1 MAYSEPATS
10 STHFLVYFGFE
21 SDRSLSWLSTKLRA
35 KFAIQSNRKLFSSA
49 LLPDMHGR
57 RSTVLIVVASNEA
70 ATCACAIRLA
80 ILTAT
85 FLVIRFMSKDI
96 AIIVIL
102 GSRKAGRKLAASVE
116 HAKLEDRRLEIV
128 EGFPSTLLPGLLGP
142 PSLSAI
148 EQNVEDQMKD
158 FRGRNTD
165 VAAIVFMCNRLG
177 SCTHFPFTGSTSFL
191 GLSGASLFGK
201 LCVVAPS
208 PGQNWERDWRD
219 LVNQGMRILPSENRP
234 DELFRQILDGHSS
247 YRVSSLLISSEIS
260 APSTETLPV
269 PDVYAKAAAVNRRDP
284 QRAVLLLFGQS
295 GHGKSKTINRLIG
308 QDLLPI
314 GESTLG
320 STTKVIQRVK
330 VLSTNQDKSATV
342 TVAFDDTPGLDDT
355 TYLDRKTNAALMH
368 RYKQKHFEHIFPNVI
383 LLVAS
388 WDSLMLDAPNNTS
401 KFTSA
406 LGRSMYNLSRSGL
419 VDNDRTNVLVVI
431 TKSLSSWDQFDDYN
445 TPKEKNAQWCIEAGR
460 RKGIVADLQRKIF
473 PKSAPWETV
482 FIENGGGRDMSAT
495 FPFLPDGQHS
505 HQNLFNSI
513 RNLMERTDPG
523 PGGCGD
529 LVGIQS
535 LQVLAGAKPLR
546 RSSKAE
552 VENLVE
558 QLPAEIAEQDS
569 IEEESLEER
578 IRQITDSYLGFTYD
592 SKRGTFGRKSVLRL
606 GDLPIQFIAP
616 PNQDEEFMEKT
627 ASHRQYTSNVSRG
640 GGEDLQSHYTSSYAL
655 RSAISGNSQQYSLHH
670 IIQIAAV
677 DPDRVEVSA
686 EMRNIIARLPSFS
699 PQSESERQYNQFF
712 TDYGTHVATRL
723 ALGGV
728 VRVIIDSKA
737 QVTKKKTS
745 HVMGNEGVVNSTSE
759 RVAHGHRIMVFRDGG
774 GSVAPALTTFLEHN
788 FLHNRN
794 SPEWQQIRTKWI
806 QDLEK
811 DPVFCPD
818 HPFTEYQPLYTVRG
832 LTEAERKNLE
842 DAYKLYVQTAASPHN
857 ENSSQNTEPSVGPIQ
872 SKLLPRRR
880 NFLSVAKSLR
890 DGVTSAIWKFGVNR
904 RPSTN

>member
-1 MAYSEPATS
+1 
-10 STHFLVYFGFE
+10 
-21 SDRSLSWLSTKLRA
+21 
-35 KFAIQSNRKLFSSA
+35 
-49 LLPDMHGR
+49 MHPR
-57 RSTVLIVVASNEA
+57 RSTVLIVVARTPVLMGENVA
-70 ATCACAIRLA
+70 
-80 ILTAT
+80 LT
-85 FLVIRFMSKDI
+85 VKS
-96 AIIVIL
+96 IL

-148 EQNVEDQMKD
+148 EQTVEDQMKD
-158 FRGRNTD
+158 CRGRNTD
-165 VAAIVFMCNRLG
+165 VAAIVFMCNQLG
-177 SCTHFPFTGSTSFL
+177 SRTHFPFTGSTSFL
-191 GLSGASLFGK
+191 GLSGANLFGK

-208 PGQNWERDWRD
+208 PGQNSETYWSD
-219 LVNQGMRILPSENRP
+219 LVKQGMRILPSESRP

-247 YRVSSLLISSEIS
+247 YRVSSLLSSSKIS
-260 APSTETLPV
+260 APSTDTLPVNV

-284 QRAVLLLFGQS
+284 QRAVILLFGQS
-295 GHGKSKTINRLIG
+295 GHGRSKTINRLIG

-314 GESTLG
+314 RESTLG
-320 STTKVIQRVK
+320 STTEVIQRVK

-445 TPKEKNAQWCIEAGR
+445 TLKDKNAQWCIEAGR
-460 RKGIVADLQRKIF
+460 RKGIVADLQRRIF

-482 FIENGGGRDMSAT
+482 FIENGGGRDMST
-495 FPFLPDGQHS
+495 PFPFLPDGRRS
-505 HQNLFNSI
+505 HQNLFKAI
-513 RNLMERTDPG
+513 RNLTEHTGPG

-529 LVGIQS
+529 LVGIPA
-535 LQVLAGAKPLR
+535 LQVLAAAKPLR

-558 QLPAEIAEQDS
+558 QFPGEIAKQDS
-569 IEEESLEER
+569 IAEESLEER

-592 SKRGTFGRKSVLRL
+592 IKRGTFGRKSVLRR
-606 GDLPIQFIAP
+606 GDLAIQFIAP

-627 ASHRQYTSNVSRG
+627 ASHGQHTSNVSRG
-640 GGEDLQSHYTSSYAL
+640 GGEDLQFHYTSSYAL
-655 RSAISGNSQQYSLHH
+655 RSAISDTSQQYSLHH
-670 IIQIAAV
+670 IIQIAAF
-677 DPDRVEVSA
+677 DPDRVELSS
-686 EMRNIIARLPSFS
+686 EMRNMIARLPSFS
-699 PQSESERQYNQFF
+699 SQSQSKRQYNKLF

-723 ALGGV
+723 TLGGL
-728 VRVIIDSKA
+728 VRVIIDSKP

-745 HVMGNEGVVNSTSE
+745 HVMGNESVVNSTSE
-759 RVAHGHRIMVFRDGG
+759 RVARGHRIMAFRDGG

-788 FLHNRN
+788 FLQNRN

-842 DAYKLYVQTAASPHN
+842 DAYKLYVQKTTSPHN
-857 ENSSQNTEPSVGPIQ
+857 ENSPQNTEPSVGPIQ

-904 RPSTN
+904 RPPTIQI